1 MLLHIAKGTGL
12 FRIIQEIILDYLSGP
27 HVNTSV
33 FIRRRYKSLRMGDVV
48 MEAEVEVI
56 GLLAS
61 TERKGPRTKAGRQL
75 LDAERGKETESLLE
89 SPGGL

>member
-1 MLLHIAKGTGL
+1 
-12 FRIIQEIILDYLSGP
+12 
-27 HVNTSV
+27 
-33 FIRRRYKSLRMGDVV
+33 MGDVV